1 MLYYTYTY
9 YVYMCN
15 LLLLSSLEGQKVKVN
30 VFYSNIILHLRFQ
43 WDNLH

>member
-15 LLLLSSLEGQKVKVN
+15 LLLLSLLEGQKVKVN